1 MSKLKVRDLMTTQV
15 VTLKP
20 DDTVK
25 KAVIKFALTFSVC
38 FSSTR
43 RHWMTTVPDP

>member
-20 DDTVK
+20 DDTSS
-25 KAVIKFALTFSVC
+25 ARTTFSVC

-43 RHWMTTVPDP
+43 RHWMTTVPDQ